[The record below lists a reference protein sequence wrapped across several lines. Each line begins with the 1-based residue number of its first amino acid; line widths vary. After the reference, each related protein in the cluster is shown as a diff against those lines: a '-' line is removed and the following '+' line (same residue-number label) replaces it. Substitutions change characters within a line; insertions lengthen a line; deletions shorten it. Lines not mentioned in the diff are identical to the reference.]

1 MKLSETSLKPG
12 EKDPNAP
19 SRRAA
24 QRADAP
30 PLARALE
37 AMPAERVATMLV
49 VTCSQ
54 GELEAYRRLM
64 SHSNWRMFHAGSVQ
78 DAELVLQRTAAPVVI
93 TAPELPDGTW
103 KEMCRLSSR
112 TVPASKLIVSARNAD
127 SCLWAEVFNWGAYDV
142 LQFPLEG
149 REVYRVVS
157 MAWLAWKRECEAV
170 AAAVPRK
177 PAGAVTAPIAAAR

>member
-1 MKLSETSLKPG
+1 MEMSGTSSNPG
-12 EKDPNAP
+12 EKDVDALL
-19 SRRAA
+19 RREV
-24 QRADAP
+24 QPVDALRLTRP
-30 PLARALE
+30 LE
-37 AMPAERVATMLV
+37 ATPAERVTTMLV

-64 SHSNWRMFHAGSVQ
+64 SHSNWRMFHACSVQ

-103 KEMCRLSSR
+103 KEVCRLSSR

-127 SCLWAEVFNWGAYDV
+127 PCLWAEVFNWGAYDV

-177 PAGAVTAPIAAAR
+177 PAVAVTAPIAAAR